1 MARDTSRDGLRNE
14 IETFALTH
22 FKGVWDAIQSN
33 DSLKRFVNK
42 FLINNAIYKVP
53 TRPYRFSLMAPY
65 SSWDSLTDRTYT
77 GRHLPANSEFN
88 QEATLPKLEDLAVL
102 FKKRGETRY
111 SEKSTLLFPYF
122 VQWFTDGFLRTDP
135 VNRLKN
141 TSNHHIDL
149 CQIYGL
155 THKSTEL
162 LRSHQG
168 GKLKS
173 QILNGEE
180 YPLFYYE
187 DPENGIVKPEFAGL
201 YEPVEQ
207 EKRVAPARKKHLFAM
222 GVERANVQMGYV
234 MLNVLF
240 LREHNRLCDRLAQ
253 AYPDWDDERLF
264 QTARNIVMVVAMKI
278 VVEEYVNHITPYHF
292 KFIVDPPSFTNEKW
306 YRQNWMTI
314 EFTLVY
320 RWHSALPDTLVYDH
334 KPIATVDTLW
344 NNDLLI
350 NKGLGE
356 VFEETSAQPAAQIGL
371 HNTADVLIPVEL
383 ASIGLGR
390 LAQVTRYN
398 DYRKMCKY
406 PPITD
411 YDQITSDVDLQKELR
426 QLYGHVDNLEFYVGL
441 YAEDVREHSALQ
453 PLVGRLVGIDA
464 FSQALTSPLLAENIF
479 NKQTFSLVGWE
490 TIQTTHSLSDLI
502 HRNIPQTDRRFKVTF
517 YRDQSTT
524 KGDA

>member
-1 MARDTSRDGLRNE
+1 MARDTSKDGFKNKL
-14 IETFALTH
+14 ETYTLTH
-22 FKGVWDAIQSN
+22 FKAFWNIIQSN
-33 DSLKRFVNK
+33 KSLERLANK
-42 FLINNAIYKVP
+42 FLINSAIYKVP
-53 TRPYRFSLMAPY
+53 TRPYPFSLMAPY
-65 SSWDSLTDRTYT
+65 TSWDSLTDRTYT
-77 GRHLPANSEFN
+77 GRHLPANPKFN
-88 QEATLPKLEDLAVL
+88 QAETLPKLEDLAVL

-149 CQIYGL
+149 CQVYGL

-187 DPENGIVKPEFAGL
+187 DPENGIVKSEFAGL

-207 EKRVAPARKKHLFAM
+207 EKRVASARKRQLFAM

-240 LREHNRLCDRLAQ
+240 LREHNRLCDELAQ

-264 QTARNIVMVVAMKI
+264 QTARNTVMVVAMKV
-278 VVEEYVNHITPYHF
+278 VVEEYVNHITPYNF

-306 YRQNWMTI
+306 YRLNWMTI

-320 RWHSALPDTLVYDH
+320 RWHSALPDTLTYDN
-334 KPIATVDTLW
+334 KPIALVDTLW

-350 NKGLGE
+350 DKGLGTI
-356 VFEETSAQPAAQIGL
+356 FEETSAQPAAQIGL
-371 HNTADVLIPVEL
+371 HNTADALIPVEL
-383 ASIGLGR
+383 ASINLGR
-390 LAQVTRYN
+390 LSQVTSYN

-406 PPITD
+406 PPATD
-411 YDQITSDVDLQKELR
+411 YDQITSDVALQQELR

-464 FSQALTSPLLAENIF
+464 FSQALTSPLLAESVF
-479 NKQTFSLVGWE
+479 NEQTFSPIGWK
-490 TIQTTHSLSDLI
+490 TIQNTQTLSDLI
-502 HRNIPQTDRRFKVTF
+502 HRNPKSDRRFKVTF
-517 YRDQSTT
+517 YRDQPAT
-524 KGDA
+524 